1 MTKRYTLKPSK
12 LSFIYSPCSNKI
24 YKEIDFYKLKIST
37 STATCRLISVK
48 KSKSP
53 FNRAFLFIPG
63 KFKNFNLFQIFYFR
77 LDERQEAFVVEL
89 VKKYGKEEQYL
100 DKNGE
105 WINIRQSLLDISN
118 QQSKFENFVNLYQI

>member
-1 MTKRYTLKPSK
+1 MIHFGNHL
-12 LSFIYSPCSNKI
+12 IN
-24 YKEIDFYKLKIST
+24 KEIDFYKLKIST
-37 STATCRLISVK
+37 STVTCRLISAK
-48 KSKSP
+48 RSKSP
-53 FNRAFLFIPG
+53 FNSAFLFILG
-63 KFKNFNLFQIFYFR
+63 KFSKIKLYNQFYFR

-118 QQSKFENFVNLYQI
+118 QQSKFENFVNLHQI

>member
-1 MTKRYTLKPSK
+1 MHSIR
-12 LSFIYSPCSNKI
+12 SNMI
-24 YKEIDFYKLKIST
+24 NKEIDSYKLKIST

-53 FNRAFLFIPG
+53 FNRASLFIPG
-63 KFKNFNLFQIFYFR
+63 KFLKFKLFEHFYFR

-118 QQSKFENFVNLYQI
+118 QQSKF